1 MTNVWRDV
9 LQGFRRLA
17 KSPGFAAAA
26 VATLALGIGAN
37 TAIFSVINEVLLNPA
52 GVSKPAG
59 IVAIRARYEKLALN
73 DIRVSA
79 RDFADA
85 AESTNVFQSAAMEL
99 DQTFNYAGL
108 GAPERLSGAGVTY
121 RWFEVFGARPH
132 LGRAFQPEEDQP
144 NANRVAVLSYAAWK
158 RLFGGDAGVLGR
170 IIELDQIPYRVIG
183 VMGQEFRW
191 PARVD
196 VWVPLG
202 LPPDQ
207 FAPQSRFNERYT
219 AFARMRSGVT
229 LPQASAW
236 MAVLTDR
243 VKNGGDQAAAFAKS
257 ANWSEFAAPFTDFIA
272 GDTKTPMLVLLGAVG
287 FVLLIACSNI
297 AGLMLARASGRVREA
312 AVRAALGASRWD
324 LIRQTLAE
332 SLLLALA
339 GAGIGLGVAFAG
351 IRALLLLAPQDA
363 PVSLDVRLDATV
375 LLFTILVTVAAGVL
389 FALAPAWQMSRMARY
404 DALKDGGR
412 SATAGAAR
420 QRLRSALVAGEVA
433 LALLLLAG
441 AGLLLRSLAALENVN
456 PGFQPDGVV
465 TAGVTLP
472 RTQYAD
478 PAKQAA
484 FYRAVLDGLS
494 NLPGVTVVAAG
505 EPIPF
510 SRGNSASFQIE
521 DKPTAPGDPGPHGD
535 LSFVTPGYFAA
546 LRIPVRAG
554 RIFAEQDTLST
565 SPVAVIDETLARQYW
580 PGEDPV
586 GKRIRQGRQD
596 WVTIVGVV
604 GHVKASDLS
613 GEDVKGRYYFSLYQR
628 PIPLARFAIRSSLDP
643 VRLASGIRTAVQAV
657 DPAQPVSAV
666 REMSDM
672 VSASLAP
679 RRFVVTLLEIFA
691 GLALLMAA
699 LGLYGVIGYS
709 VAQRTPEIGI
719 RMALGARP
727 GEVMGLVLRQGL
739 RLTIIGAIAGLAA
752 SLAISAVLRG
762 QLFHVSPFDPLTFII
777 AAAVLMGASA
787 LASYLPARR
796 AARVDPTVALRYE

>member
-1 MTNVWRDV
+1 MAAT
-9 LQGFRRLA
+9 RR
-17 KSPGFAAAA
+17 
-26 VATLALGIGAN
+26 
-37 TAIFSVINEVLLNPA
+37 
-52 GVSKPAG
+52 
-59 IVAIRARYEKLALN
+59 
-73 DIRVSA
+73 
-79 RDFADA
+79 
-85 AESTNVFQSAAMEL
+85 
-99 DQTFNYAGL
+99 
-108 GAPERLSGAGVTY
+108 
-121 RWFEVFGARPH
+121 RPS
-132 LGRAFQPEEDQP
+132 Q
-144 NANRVAVLSYAAWK
+144 
-158 RLFGGDAGVLGR
+158 
-170 IIELDQIPYRVIG
+170 
-183 VMGQEFRW
+183 
-191 PARVD
+191 
-196 VWVPLG
+196 
-202 LPPDQ
+202 
-207 FAPQSRFNERYT
+207 
-219 AFARMRSGVT
+219 
-229 LPQASAW
+229 
-236 MAVLTDR
+236 
-243 VKNGGDQAAAFAKS
+243 KS

-324 LIRQTLAE
+324 LIRQTLSE

-404 DALKDGGR
+404 DALKDGSR
-412 SATAGAAR
+412 SATTGAAR

-484 FYRAVLDGLS
+484 FYRAVLDSLS

-554 RIFAEQDTLST
+554 RTFAEQDTLST

-580 PGEDPV
+580 PGEDAV

-628 PIPLARFAIRSSLDP
+628 PIPLARFAIRSFLDP
-643 VRLASGIRTAVQAV
+643 VRLTSGIRTAVQAV